1 MLGFK
6 ELREAIIEK
15 INNDIQ
21 SLDVENRKIA
31 VAIWS
36 PADMKTGQQPV
47 AIVLPEELDSSYQE
61 TMNSRR
67 RVFIFRVNLVEEI
80 SEREQTEVE
89 KEISDG
95 IDYLIDLF
103 DRKDVLDLEGLL
115 TIKPTPSVW
124 GNVELPSGW
133 ARVATITLRC
143 DVIED
148 N

>member
-6 ELREAIIEK
+6 ELREAIIDK
-15 INNDIQ
+15 INNDLQ
-21 SLDVENRKIA
+21 ELDPANRKIA
-31 VAIWS
+31 VAIWT
-36 PADMKTGQQPV
+36 PADMKTEQQPA
-47 AIVLPEELDSSYQE
+47 AIVLPEELDTSYQE
-61 TMNSRR
+61 TMDSRR
-67 RVFIFRVNLVEEI
+67 RVFIFRVHLVEEI
-80 SEREQTEVE
+80 ANREQTEVE

-95 IDYLIDLF
+95 ADYLINLF
-103 DRKDVLDLEGLL
+103 DRKDALTLTGLL
-115 TIKPTPSVW
+115 TIKPTPGVW